1 MTLIACIFLSPEYYP
16 NCKMSTRIVC
26 IHRSMFLMTEENTY
40 QTVNVAQQ
48 DLWITK
54 EQITK
59 IQ

>member
-1 MTLIACIFLSPEYYP
+1 
-16 NCKMSTRIVC
+16 
-26 IHRSMFLMTEENTY
+26 MFLMTEENTY